1 MEHDIVNVLAG
12 IQRRDGPAVEII
24 PRTSMRRVNVTF
36 RVDPL
41 ALNHARGRAVVEW
54 TSVNALI
61 DRLLAEYSGI
71 YPPPEPPVPPARP
84 RVRMTDNSYR

>member
-1 MEHDIVNVLAG
+1 MDNERVNVLEG
-12 IQRRDGPAVEII
+12 IARRDEPAVQIT
-24 PRTSMRRVNVTF
+24 PRSSMQRVNATF

-41 ALNHARGRAVVEW
+41 ALSHARGRAVVEW

-71 YPPPEPPVPPARP
+71 YPPPEPPAPPPRK
-84 RVRMTDNSYR
+84 RVRITENSYR